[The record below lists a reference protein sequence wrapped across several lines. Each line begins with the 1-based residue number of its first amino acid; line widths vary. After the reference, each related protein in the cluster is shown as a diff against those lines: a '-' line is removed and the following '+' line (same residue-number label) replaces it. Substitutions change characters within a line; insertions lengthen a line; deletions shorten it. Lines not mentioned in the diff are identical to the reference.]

1 MRLENMMKIIL
12 SMMVCIFS
20 VHTAFAAGVVY
31 VSSYKTALYKQAG
44 MGGQVMTLRKGSRLT
59 LLSRQGTWL
68 KVEFMNKTGWVK
80 KFATS
85 SSRPG
90 NKFSILGSAKSNAR
104 IHARRRA
111 SSDVTAASARG
122 LMEDKESYQG
132 RSRAV
137 DSGSTSFQLEAI
149 TGIESQHVPE
159 EDLIRFLAGG
169 GISH

>member
-1 MRLENMMKIIL
+1 MMKIIMSIL
-12 SMMVCIFS
+12 VCIFS
-20 VHTAFAAGVVY
+20 VHTAFSAGVVY

-44 MGGQVMTLRKGSRLT
+44 MGDQVMTLSKGSRLT
-59 LLSRQGTWL
+59 LLSGQGPWL
-68 KVEFMNKTGWVK
+68 KVKFMNKTGWVK
-80 KFATS
+80 KFSTS
-85 SSRPG
+85 RSLPG

-137 DSGSTSFQLEAI
+137 DSGSESFHLEAI
-149 TGIESQHVPE
+149 TGIESQHVSE
-159 EDLIRFLAGG
+159 DDLIRFLARG